1 MGGEEVKRNSKENT
15 VIVCRCNDV
24 TADDIKKAIESGIDD
39 FELLRRYL
47 RIGLGPCQG
56 RSCIMIAARMFAR
69 ATGKSLN
76 EVLTDYKVRPPIVPL
91 PAKYFLR
98 GEGP

>member
-1 MGGEEVKRNSKENT
+1 MGGEAVKKDV

-24 TADDIKKAIESGIDD
+24 TAEDVRKAVESGIDD

-56 RSCIMIAARMFAR
+56 RSCLLITARIFAR
-69 ATGKSLN
+69 ATGKSLDD
-76 EVLTDYKVRPPIVPL
+76 VLANYRVRPPVVPL
-91 PAKYFLR
+91 PAKHFLR
-98 GEGP
+98 GVET

>member
-1 MGGEEVKRNSKENT
+1 MGGEGVKGEGV

-24 TADDIKKAIESGIDD
+24 TIDDIKKAIESGIDD

-56 RSCIMIAARMFAR
+56 RSCVFIAARIFAR
-69 ATGKSLN
+69 ATGKSLD
-76 EVLTDYKVRPPIVPL
+76 EVLANYKVRPPILPL

-98 GEGP
+98 GADP

>member
-1 MGGEEVKRNSKENT
+1 MGGEVVSKPRDV

-24 TADDIKKAIESGIDD
+24 TLDDVVKAIEAGIDD

-47 RIGLGPCQG
+47 RLGFGPCQG
-56 RSCIMIAARMFAR
+56 RSCIAIAARVFAR

-76 EVLTDYKVRPPIVPL
+76 EVLANFRVRPPIVPVPMRAL
-91 PAKYFLR
+91 VR
-98 GEGP
+98 GVRS